1 MSHTFAINQPLFWA
15 KRAKRALNE
24 FYNFGP
30 VFFFQKSPQINFA
43 SLAWPSAK
51 LFSFDVSFLLIPK
64 LFYFFSEKESNGS
77 SRRSSV
83 YPTTSRRCSEAVAE
97 FAATGDLEAVAEI
110 LKAGKDSPE
119 DDDEG
124 FAMPPEK
131 ERRRLVLVVSCVG
144 LTMTFMAAIMVGIT
158 LGLSHMMENSQFRK
172 CT

>member
-1 MSHTFAINQPLFWA
+1 MIATFYLH
-15 KRAKRALNE
+15 
-24 FYNFGP
+24 
-30 VFFFQKSPQINFA
+30 FFF
-43 SLAWPSAK
+43 L
-51 LFSFDVSFLLIPK
+51 
-64 LFYFFSEKESNGS
+64 ERESNGS

-158 LGLSHMMENSQFRK
+158 LGLSHMMENSQFSKYQEQREEILYFLIHGLHSEAFRGQE
-172 CT
+172 